1 MGPNYFGRNGIS
13 LNRSLG
19 PLMRLEA
26 LIGTKS
32 QLNQSSQMIICILK
46 KSYWYVFEGLGMETF
61 MSIRYFKTIWCILC
75 PFCISPFG
83 VVRPFGVF
91 YVPFVYT
98 NTYIPFWYI
107 VVRKIWQ
114 PRAPLPILVY
124 CSNKNLATP
133 SSTPHFGIL

>member
-61 MSIRYFKTIWCILC
+61 MKALEWKHSC
-75 PFCISPFG
+75 PFDIL
-83 VVRPFGVF
+83 RPFGVF
-91 YVPFVYT
+91 YVHFV
-98 NTYIPFWYI
+98 
-107 VVRKIWQ
+107 
-114 PRAPLPILVY
+114 
-124 CSNKNLATP
+124 
-133 SSTPHFGIL
+133 